1 MREASARQAYERAA
15 QLAQQ
20 MRFAERWLKD
30 WGSCVK
36 ADSDLG
42 YLLVVP
48 VTRRRKWKLFLFR
61 RGDLRD
67 GPVLSDQKLPGEAR
81 VWLET
86 IRDAAPTTDRRLLME
101 QTWLVSHFLYHRDA
115 QKAIVEPLPGERCP
129 DDLEHRLSEAIAT
142 RRSQRSRLDGEG
154 PH

>member
-1 MREASARQAYERAA
+1 MREASARQEYEQAA

-36 ADSDLG
+36 ADSELS

-61 RGDLRD
+61 RGDLRN
-67 GPVLSDQKLPGEAR
+67 GPVLSDRKLPGEAR

-86 IRDAAPTTDRRLLME
+86 MREAATTTDRRQLME
-101 QTWLVSHFLYHRDA
+101 QTWLFSHFLHHRDA
-115 QKAIVEPLPGERCP
+115 KKAIIETLLGEGCP
-129 DDLEHRLSEAIAT
+129 DDLEHRLIEAVAA
-142 RRSQRSRLDGEG
+142 RRSQRSRPDGDG
-154 PH
+154 PD